1 MYFNDS
7 EPLWSRVIDQLLAL
21 LAFFFF
27 PIIQYLWLK
36 YRSKNEGRIKL
47 WYLPAYGF
55 RLVIRNLPR
64 RHTLSD
70 IKYRVLMRK
79 VVSPSTGATVATL
92 IDTPV
97 HEKEDF
103 FLFPGN
109 DQILLSF
116 QIKGEAQD
124 KLIFTITDK
133 LGNEQ
138 ETIPLAEFERIICDY
153 SATLNNLFNFN
164 MRLAKR
170 GEISSATLKTLWQK
184 VRSTPH
190 EDEFAIDRVRN
201 VG

>member
-1 MYFNDS
+1 M
-7 EPLWSRVIDQLLAL
+7 IDQFLAL
-21 LAFFFF
+21 LAFFIF
-27 PIIQYLWLK
+27 PIIQYVWLK
-36 YRSKNEGRIKL
+36 YRSKNEGKIKL

-70 IKYRVLMRK
+70 IKYRVQLRK
-79 VVSPSTGATVATL
+79 IVPPAAGATVATL

-109 DQILLSF
+109 DQTLLSF
-116 QIKGEAQD
+116 RIKGETQD

-138 ETIPLAEFERIICDY
+138 KTIPLAEFDRIICDY

-164 MRLAKR
+164 VHLAKR
-170 GEISSATLKTLWQK
+170 GEISSATLKILWQK
-184 VRSTPH
+184 TQSAPQD